1 MFIGRYCRSP
11 ITAYDAAGK
20 SYEWFAPFG
29 RRLEVFH
36 KPRLKQPQGTIE
48 AVKERVQQDVL
59 NRFVLSKTPTSD
71 PERLHVHINP
81 DRFHSDQLLTAK
93 KIDVQKLC

>member
-1 MFIGRYCRSP
+1 VVCAVRKTSEGLSQ
-11 ITAYDAAGK
+11 TAAQ
-20 SYEWFAPFG
+20 E
-29 RRLEVFH
+29 
-36 KPRLKQPQGTIE
+36 PQGTIE